1 MDPSYVKRLF
11 TNELIGEMV
20 KLNEPEAV
28 NRIKRKI
35 ALDELAKKAN
45 ITVSDETVA
54 ARAAEI
60 LADLNRND
68 IDVERLREVLKDE
81 MVTKEALKWVLANST
96 IEMVPEGTLAAAP
109 DLDSD
114 DDDAEAE
121 AVVAEVI

>member
-1 MDPSYVKRLF
+1 MKRLF